1 MSELD
6 PKNSIGSTLQKYRL
20 LNHLTQNDVADI
32 TDLEPRH
39 ISQIERGYSKGSID
53 TIIKFC
59 NAYHITPDIVLSDLL
74 NKDVTKDLS
83 DFNTKFNKLSIED
96 KNTIMHLI
104 DYYIDRDKL

>member
-6 PKNSIGSTLQKYRL
+6 PKNSIGLTLQKYRL
-20 LNHLTQNDVADI
+20 LNHLTQNEVAEK
-32 TDLEPRH
+32 TFLEPRH

-59 NAYHITPDIVLSDLL
+59 NAYHITPDIILSGLL
-74 NKDVTKDLS
+74 DEKVTTDLS
-83 DFNTKFNKLSIED
+83 NFNKKFNKLSIAD

-104 DYYIDRDKL
+104 DYFIKRDNL